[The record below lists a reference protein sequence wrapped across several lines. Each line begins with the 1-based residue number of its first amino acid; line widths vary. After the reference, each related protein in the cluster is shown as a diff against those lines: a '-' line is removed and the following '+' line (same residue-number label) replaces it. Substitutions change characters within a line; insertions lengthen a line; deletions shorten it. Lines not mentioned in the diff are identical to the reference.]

1 MWKIW
6 LGVGPYILYY
16 ISMHSIQMRVYKL
29 YVYYIIYTMLN
40 TMHCCFNG
48 ILAFYSLRWTSS
60 KITLYMSLNTVSS
73 NGGYGQQWRTQKFCS
88 GGGGVQ
94 QIQMRTEDKQNGDLE
109 AVAP

>member
-1 MWKIW
+1 
-6 LGVGPYILYY
+6 
-16 ISMHSIQMRVYKL
+16 
-29 YVYYIIYTMLN
+29 
-40 TMHCCFNG
+40 
-48 ILAFYSLRWTSS
+48 
-60 KITLYMSLNTVSS
+60 MSLNTVSS